1 MHDGPMSVGVLAR
14 FEFAPGHEPEVD
26 RFFRDG
32 REIVAGEPATTG
44 WYAFRLGPTTYGAFA
59 VFATDADRDALL
71 AKGGP
76 ALSARVRHL
85 FAGPPSFDKV
95 DVVASRPPA

>member
-1 MHDGPMSVGVLAR
+1 MSVGVLAR
-14 FEFAPGHEPEVD
+14 FEFEPGHEEEVA

-32 REIVAGEPATTG
+32 RAIVAGEPATTG
-44 WYAFRLGPTTYGAFA
+44 WYAFRIGPTTYGAFA
-59 VFATDADRDALL
+59 VFSGDADRDALL

-76 ALSARVRHL
+76 ALSASVRHL

-95 DVVASRPPA
+95 DVVEARPPA